1 MSNFFHIILTQPLL
15 NALIWLYNVIPGHD
29 MGVAIIALTL
39 LLRLALYPTFQKQ
52 LRAQKDMQ
60 KLQPK
65 LDELKARHKDDK
77 EAHTRATL
85 ELYKEHK
92 VSPLSSCLPLLIQL
106 PILIALYRVFLSGLG
121 GGDIAR
127 ELYPFIQNPGP
138 INVNFLGLIN
148 LAKPNIIFGILAGGF
163 QFLQTKMMLPKKAAG
178 TQSDATARIMNAQMT
193 YFMPVITIIIAIRL
207 PAGLSLY
214 WVVTTLLAIAQQWYI
229 MRGDDRTGFGN
240 HQANTARPA

>member
-1 MSNFFHIILTQPLL
+1 MSNFFHSILTQPLL
-15 NALIWLYNVIPGHD
+15 NALIWLYNVTPGHD
-29 MGVAIIALTL
+29 MGIAIIALTL

-52 LRAQKDMQ
+52 LRAQKAMQ

-106 PILIALYRVFLSGLG
+106 PILIALYQVFLTGLRG
-121 GGDIAR
+121 SDLGPQ
-127 ELYPFIQNPGP
+127 LYPFVQNPGT
-138 INVNFLGLIN
+138 INVNFLGLLD
-148 LAKPNIIFGILAGGF
+148 LAKPSYLFGILAGAF
-163 QFLQTKMMLPKKAAG
+163 QFLQTKMMLPPKSPG
-178 TQSDATARIMNAQMT
+178 TQTDTTARIMNAQMT
-193 YFMPVITIIIAIRL
+193 YFMPIITVIIAIRL

-229 MRGDDRTGFGN
+229 MRGDDRPGLGN
-240 HQANTARPA
+240 NQANTARPA